1 MQRDDCATY
10 ELAQRHDEQ
19 LAICLALETLVDS
32 LPYHVDPTSL
42 RGMKKALV
50 PVMHNCIAQWNLVCG
65 STAVLAHV
73 ASMKELLSDMQR
85 QDQEDLGLAEE
96 IELTLGEWNAGGT
109 SLDPEAMA
117 YLIRGFVTARRR
129 RVALERALTG

>member
-1 MQRDDCATY
+1 MREGTY
-10 ELAQRHDEQ
+10 AAHNLALCHEEQ
-19 LAICLALETLVDS
+19 LAICLALETLVDT

-42 RGMKKALV
+42 RRMEKAV
-50 PVMHNCIAQWNLVCG
+50 VSVMHSCFLQWSLVRG
-65 STAVLAHV
+65 STQALANV
-73 ASMKELLSDMQR
+73 ANMEELLRDMQR

-96 IELTLGEWNAGGT
+96 IQVTLGEWNNGGR

-129 RVALERALTG
+129 RVVLERALIA